1 MTPIKFCGLS
11 TPETVAAA
19 VRAGAGWLGFVFF
32 PRSPRHLEPERA
44 AALTALVPPG
54 IGRVAVL
61 VDADDALIDAVI
73 AAGIDTLQLHGRETP
88 ERIAAVKARTG
99 LPVWAAR
106 GVANRADIAAA
117 IAGAGPADRLLLDA
131 KPPVGAG
138 AGVAALPGAAGVAAL
153 PGGNGVAFDWRLML
167 GVQPPL
173 PWGLSGGLDAGNVGA
188 ALAVLQPAFVD
199 VSSGTEDRP
208 GVKSIAKIR
217 AFADAVRAA

>member
-1 MTPIKFCGLS
+1 MIPIKFCGLS

-88 ERIAAVKARTG
+88 ERIAAVRARTG

-138 AGVAALPGAAGVAAL
+138 AGVADL

-208 GVKSIAKIR
+208 GVKSIAKIM

>member
-1 MTPIKFCGLS
+1 MIPIKFCGLS

-99 LPVWAAR
+99 LAVWAAR

-138 AGVAALPGAAGVAAL
+138 AGVADL

-208 GVKSIAKIR
+208 GVKSIAKIM

>member
-1 MTPIKFCGLS
+1 MIPIKFCGLS

-99 LPVWAAR
+99 LAVWAAR

-131 KPPVGAG
+131 KPPAGAG
-138 AGVAALPGAAGVAAL
+138 AGVADL

>member
-1 MTPIKFCGLS
+1 MIPIKFCGLS

-99 LPVWAAR
+99 LAVWAAR

-138 AGVAALPGAAGVAAL
+138 AGVADLPGGAGVADL

-173 PWGLSGGLDAGNVGA
+173 PWGLSGGLDAGSVGA

-208 GVKSIAKIR
+208 GVKSIAKIM

>member
-131 KPPVGAG
+131 KPAVGAG

>member
-88 ERIAAVKARTG
+88 QRIAAVKARTG

-188 ALAVLQPAFVD
+188 ALAVLQPTFVD

>member
-1 MTPIKFCGLS
+1 MIPIKFCGLS

-19 VRAGAGWLGFVFF
+19 VRAGAGWVGFVFF
-32 PRSPRHLEPERA
+32 PRSPRHLEPAQA
-44 AALTALVPPG
+44 AALIADVPEG

-99 LPVWAAR
+99 RQVWAAR
-106 GVANRADIAAA
+106 GVATRADIAAA
-117 IAGAGPADRLLLDA
+117 IAGAGPADKLLLDA
-131 KPPVGAG
+131 KP
-138 AGVAALPGAAGVAAL
+138 AAGNAPAEL

-199 VSSGTEDRP
+199 VSSGIEERP
-208 GVKSIAKIR
+208 GVKSIAKIM
-217 AFADAVRAA
+217 AFADAVRRA

>member
-1 MTPIKFCGLS
+1 MIPIKFCGLS

-88 ERIAAVKARTG
+88 ERIAAVRARTG

-131 KPPVGAG
+131 KPPAGARVADLPGG
-138 AGVAALPGAAGVAAL
+138 AGVADL

-208 GVKSIAKIR
+208 GVKSIAKIM

>member
-1 MTPIKFCGLS
+1 MIPIKFCGLS
-11 TPETVAAA
+11 TPESVAAA

-32 PRSPRHLEPERA
+32 PRSPRHLEPARA
-44 AALTALVPPG
+44 AALIADVPPG

-99 LPVWAAR
+99 RQVWAAR
-106 GVANRADIAAA
+106 GVATRADIAAA
-117 IAGAGPADRLLLDA
+117 IAGAGPADKLLLDA
-131 KPPVGAG
+131 KPP
-138 AGVAALPGAAGVAAL
+138 AAPGTSEL

-199 VSSGTEDRP
+199 VSSGIEERP
-208 GVKSIAKIR
+208 GVKSVAKIMG
-217 AFADAVRAA
+217 FADAVRRA

>member
-1 MTPIKFCGLS
+1 MIPIKFCGLS

-32 PRSPRHLEPERA
+32 PRSPRHLEPAQA
-44 AALTALVPPG
+44 AALIADVPPG

-99 LPVWAAR
+99 RQVWAAR

-131 KPPVGAG
+131 KPPTTSGASE
-138 AGVAALPGAAGVAAL
+138 L

-199 VSSGTEDRP
+199 VSSGIEERP
-208 GVKSIAKIR
+208 GVKSVAKIM
-217 AFADAVRAA
+217 AFADAVRTS